1 MAPRKV
7 TGITIPTALHSQ
19 DKNFNIGQLIT
30 DLVMGDSLNGNTV
43 TIGKDGS
50 VTITGPLVIPTKTPA
65 TAGAAGTTGE
75 IAWDAN
81 YIYVCVDTDTWVRAA
96 IATWV

>member
-7 TGITIPTALHSQ
+7 TGTTIPTALSSK
-19 DKNFNIGQLIT
+19 DKNFDIGQLVS
-30 DLVMGDSLNGNTV
+30 DLVLGDSLNGNTV
-43 TIGKDGS
+43 TIGTDGS
-50 VTITGPLVIPTKTPA
+50 VTITGPLVIPTKTPSSA
-65 TAGAAGTTGE
+65 SDTGTTGE
-75 IAWDAN
+75 IAWDAD